1 MNPDIELQV
10 TRGDVTLVRRT
21 LHHLTAA
28 QKITCVV
35 VILIT
40 AVIWWNVLQRL
51 LAFGRSIDYSGL
63 HALGAQTVTLL
74 QQYNPFFWWGIVA
87 LGTLL
92 LIYFLYGFVAS
103 TQQRVRRKLLT
114 RNTVEQLATQLSESG
129 LEVLN
134 WAWHDRRNPMT
145 VGNLQQALAEM
156 QSNRASK
163 ITLARQ
169 HEALIDMSQR
179 QKTEP
184 RPVAFHTEM

>member
-1 MNPDIELQV
+1 MNPDTELQV

-28 QKITCVV
+28 QKITCAV

-114 RNTVEQLATQLSESG
+114 RNTVEQLATQLSGSG

-145 VGNLQQALAEM
+145 VGSLQQALAEM

-169 HEALIDMSQR
+169 HEALIDTSQR
-179 QKTEP
+179 KKTES